1 MAKKRIAKVV
11 RSGGV
16 QSGAVKSGAVK
27 SGAVKSRAAVAGQAR
42 EMDLALTAI
51 RQHLRRPLTSAFAE
65 GKLTGAQQAVMRV
78 LLEART
84 PISLSALRSQLGL
97 AQSTV
102 SGIVERLVKRGMIAR
117 ETDPGDGR
125 GVLLAPAKV
134 VRDFLETKAAELT
147 LSPLTDALRLAENGE
162 RETILAAL
170 HRLQELLEQAGSA
183 RNG

>member
-1 MAKKRIAKVV
+1 MLKKRVAK
-11 RSGGV
+11 
-16 QSGAVKSGAVK
+16 AVKPGAM
-27 SGAVKSRAAVAGQAR
+27 VAGQAR

-65 GKLTGAQQAVMRV
+65 GNLTGAQQAVMRV
-78 LLEART
+78 LVEAKT

-134 VRDFLETKAAELT
+134 VRDFLETKAPELT

-170 HRLQELLEQAGSA
+170 HRLQELLEQASPA